1 MKYNVFRQAKA
12 GRRPDVICV
21 SWMSANGTSE
31 ELSAGVLFSVSIEL
45 GGDRFIVDEREVSKE
60 EYENALEEFYQSVIF
75 YERKHLPYQL
85 GYDFNSAN
93 YKEVI
98 DKALLQMVGIDVSVL
113 ENGNFVA

>member
-45 GGDRFIVDEREVSKE
+45 GGS
-60 EYENALEEFYQSVIF
+60 IF
-75 YERKHLPYQL
+75 
-85 GYDFNSAN
+85 
-93 YKEVI
+93 VC
-98 DKALLQMVGIDVSVL
+98 
-113 ENGNFVA
+113 